1 LSEKIKLTPK
11 ILDLQQS
18 NDIYMSMKM
27 IILSNQINYNNA
39 QFTDDFIQGV
49 INEKNKYISIPLV
62 VNRTKLENQVYNSLS
77 HEYSDGE
84 LKTDV
89 VGSFVDFWSETDDT
103 GALCLLG
110 EIRVYKRY
118 PNTCSAIYDL
128 YSSSLLEFSCEVIIY
143 EYLNT
148 ENNVRKIHYN
158 NGLNQLFGSCIV
170 SNAAEERS
178 KPTLLIA
185 EALDRDLLNFGKGG
199 ENLSEVNK
207 EVFNKGNQTKRHGQI
222 ENSELSFDDIES
234 QIYNILNPVDP
245 QTNDRQYNYWTRETF
260 QTYVIVEDWNNSEV
274 LFKINYSISGEIVS
288 VDPKE
293 QWIPMEQIYQPKGT
307 DIQTE
312 LNQKSEEVIQLNAKV
327 EELNNLAVFAKE
339 GHVKLE
345 EQIKELQEKLDQ
357 VTKEFESKI
366 ETITKEFE
374 TKVAGLEQEKT
385 ELNEFKVKWETHDKE
400 VKVKE
405 LNDKYSKLISEDV
418 WKTEEVQNAIKE
430 LNESVLKD
438 KVIEEM
444 SNKMKEVETAS
455 KGNDDVTIHINE
467 NGKDLIPEKSLLGK
481 YGIE

>member
-27 IILSNQINYNNA
+27 IILSNQVNYNNA

-49 INEKNKYISIPLV
+49 INDKNKYISIPLV
-62 VNRTKLENQVYNSLS
+62 VNRTKIENQVYNSLS

-110 EIRVYKRY
+110 EIRIYKRY
-118 PNTCSAIYDL
+118 PNTCAAIYEL

-148 ENNVRKIHYN
+148 EDNIRKIHYN

-185 EALDRDLLNFGKGG
+185 EALDKDLLNSSKGD
-199 ENLSEVNK
+199 ENVSEVNK
-207 EVFNKGNQTKRHGQI
+207 EVFNKGNQTKRHGKI

-245 QTNDRQYNYWTRETF
+245 QSNDRQYNYWTRETF
-260 QTYVIVEDWNNSEV
+260 QTYVIVEDWNNSEI

-288 VDPKE
+288 IDPKE
-293 QWIPMEQIYQPKGT
+293 QWISMEQIYQPKGT
-307 DIQTE
+307 NIQAE
-312 LNQKSEEVIQLNAKV
+312 LNQKSEEVIQLNTKV

-345 EQIKELQEKLDQ
+345 EKIKELEAKLEQ

-366 ETITKEFE
+366 ETVTKEFE
-374 TKVAGLEQEKT
+374 SKVAGLEQEKT
-385 ELNEFKVKWETHDKE
+385 ELSEYKTKWDELEKQN
-400 VKVKE
+400 KIKE
-405 LNDKYSKLISEDV
+405 LNEKYSKLISKEKFDS
-418 WKTEEVQNAIKE
+418 EEVKNAVRE
-430 LNESVLKD
+430 LNESFLKD
-438 KVIEEM
+438 IVISEM
-444 SNKMKEVETAS
+444 SQKMKEVETAS
-455 KGNDDVTIHINE
+455 KGNDDVTILINDK
-467 NGKDLIPEKSLLGK
+467 GKDLIPGTILSK
-481 YGIE
+481 YGIK